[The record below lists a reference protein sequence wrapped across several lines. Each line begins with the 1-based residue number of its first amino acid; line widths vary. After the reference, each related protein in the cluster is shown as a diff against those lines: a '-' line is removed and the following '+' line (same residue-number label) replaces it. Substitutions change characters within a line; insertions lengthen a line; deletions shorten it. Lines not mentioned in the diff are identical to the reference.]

1 MKTFCYQLWGNFQES
16 LEEIKEKIPCFVY
29 VDSKANEVYITCR
42 EEDAAF
48 VERVLAPYV

>member
-16 LEEIKEKIPCFVY
+16 LKEIEEKIPCFVHI
-29 VDSKANEVYITCR
+29 DSKVNEVYITCR
-42 EEDAAF
+42 EEDAVF